1 MMREIETPTPDGARW
16 FQGDALDLSVWEND
30 TDVADSLQLTV
41 SRGAEEQAFLWSAAE
56 GIRAATVDA
65 GTRPGRYPAAPT
77 FHDSR
82 DVDLRALL
90 EALDE
95 QSVYIDPRVR
105 ILVLDLLRKAG
116 DATPEELGDLNMA
129 MAEEHI
135 HVPPQQTVFSPGLA
149 ASATLHCLTGCVI
162 GESIGLLIGVAL
174 GWPPVAIALFATA
187 LAFISGFSLTLIPL
201 TLRQGMAVG
210 AAFKLVWLGETVSIG
225 TMEIAMNAAD
235 YLVGGMTAGSIFTA
249 QFWIAMA
256 VAVVAGY
263 AAGYPVNYF
272 MLKRGIKE
280 KCH

>member
-1 MMREIETPTPDGARW
+1 MMREIESQTPDGGRW
-16 FQGDALDLSVWEND
+16 FQGDALDLFVWESEAGS
-30 TDVADSLQLTV
+30 VDSLQLTV
-41 SRGAEEQAFLWSAAE
+41 SSGAEEQAFLWSAAE
-56 GIRAATVDA
+56 GVRAATVDA
-65 GTRPGRYPAAPT
+65 GLRPGKYPATPT
-77 FHDSR
+77 FQDSP
-82 DVDLRALL
+82 DIDLRALL
-90 EALDE
+90 GAFDE

-105 ILVLDLLRKAG
+105 TLVLNLLRKAG
-116 DATPEELGDLNMA
+116 DEVTEEPSDRNMT
-129 MAEEHI
+129 MTEEHLDR
-135 HVPPQQTVFSPGLA
+135 PPQQAVFSTGLV

-210 AAFKLVWLGETVSIG
+210 AAFKLVWLGESISIG
-225 TMEIAMNAAD
+225 TMEIAMNAVD
-235 YLVGGMTAGSIFTA
+235 YLVGGMTAGSIFTT

-256 VAVVAGY
+256 IAVVAGY

>member
-1 MMREIETPTPDGARW
+1 
-16 FQGDALDLSVWEND
+16 
-30 TDVADSLQLTV
+30 
-41 SRGAEEQAFLWSAAE
+41 
-56 GIRAATVDA
+56 
-65 GTRPGRYPAAPT
+65 
-77 FHDSR
+77 
-82 DVDLRALL
+82 
-90 EALDE
+90 
-95 QSVYIDPRVR
+95 
-105 ILVLDLLRKAG
+105 
-116 DATPEELGDLNMA
+116 MA
-129 MAEEHI
+129 MTEEHI
-135 HVPPQQTVFSPGLA
+135 HVPPQQAVFSPGLA

-187 LAFISGFSLTLIPL
+187 LAFISGFTLTLIPL

-235 YLVGGMTAGSIFTA
+235 YLLGGMTAGSIFTA

-272 MLKRGIKE
+272 MLKRGSKE